1 MDNDPRAERNRLL
14 ILGVVGLVVAGGLL
28 ALFVGLVAGTDG
40 RVFSDAVQPA
50 TRTGQDR
57 TSDTLTAITPTA
69 TTPTA
74 TTPTPSATAKR
85 TKSPRQPRP
94 TLTASPLEAQTYDRI
109 DLTGQFPG
117 LLPGAA
123 LQIERR
129 QDGEWVVFPVPLSAQ
144 PDGSF
149 ATYVQTGRVGENV
162 FRVTDTT
169 SGRSTPPVTVQ
180 IG

>member
-1 MDNDPRAERNRLL
+1 MDNDDPRAERNRLL

-40 RVFSDAVQPA
+40 RVFSDAAQPA

-57 TSDTLTAITPTA
+57 TSDPLTAITPTPTPTA
-69 TTPTA
+69 TTPTGSPTA
-74 TTPTPSATAKR
+74 TR

-94 TLTASPLEAQTYDRI
+94 TLTVSPLEAQTYDRI
-109 DLTGQFPG
+109 DLTGRFPG
-117 LLPGAA
+117 LSAGAA

>member
-1 MDNDPRAERNRLL
+1 VVDNDPRAERNRLL

-40 RVFSDAVQPA
+40 RVFSDASQPA

-57 TSDTLTAITPTA
+57 TSDPLTAITPT
-69 TTPTA
+69 P
-74 TTPTPSATAKR
+74 TTPTPSPTATR
-85 TKSPRQPRP
+85 TQSPRQPRP